1 MIGSNNKKKAPVAF
15 TISSWDEIYGAI
27 RIIVV
32 ICVVYLLT
40 FLMCKWGQYF
50 PGRFINLN
58 ITVYLM
64 IVCYLRAIFRII
76 FKKEP
81 EWTVFELNEDGIY
94 WTERLNRKG
103 KIVYWEDIHQV
114 AFCLKEGVPATKKKK
129 AIPGRAVHEVRLH
142 DGRSIEIDLEDY
154 IGWYSFRLF
163 KKAMVLFSGRNDIF
177 VNEYKY
183 PWLIFFWYCD
193 LFYTNNYRYPKE

>member
-1 MIGSNNKKKAPVAF
+1 MIGSKNKKKAPVAF
-15 TISSWDEIYGAI
+15 TISSRNEIYGAI
-27 RIIVV
+27 RVIVV
-32 ICVVYLLT
+32 TCVVYILT
-40 FLMCKWGQYF
+40 FLMCKWGQFF
-50 PGRFINLN
+50 PGRFIDLA
-58 ITVYLM
+58 ITSFLL
-64 IVCYLRAIFRII
+64 IVCWLRTIFRII

-129 AIPGRAVHEVRLH
+129 AIPPSAVHEVRLH
-142 DGRSIEIDLEDY
+142 DGRSIEIDLRDY
-154 IGWYSFRLF
+154 IGWYSFRQF

>member
-1 MIGSNNKKKAPVAF
+1 MCSIHLNVLDVQVGTVFPWK
-15 TISSWDEIYGAI
+15 
-27 RIIVV
+27 
-32 ICVVYLLT
+32 VYLDLT
-40 FLMCKWGQYF
+40 ITSFL
-50 PGRFINLN
+50 L
-58 ITVYLM
+58 
-64 IVCYLRAIFRII
+64 IVCWLRTIFRII

-129 AIPGRAVHEVRLH
+129 AIPPSAVHEVRLH
-142 DGRSIEIDLEDY
+142 DGRSIEIDLRDY
-154 IGWYSFRLF
+154 IGWYSFRQF